1 VQELDDAS
9 CKQVAAHRRGRM
21 CVRSPL
27 RPAERGGHGRT
38 SLVLVAYDTAA
49 KIESVLRAPPRPPSA
64 DVQDCATSYARLTPT
79 LPVFRDQFEQW
90 RRLGEK
96 ATRLD
101 VTVLFNLL
109 DFAGAMAE

>member
-1 VQELDDAS
+1 
-9 CKQVAAHRRGRM
+9 
-21 CVRSPL
+21 
-27 RPAERGGHGRT
+27 
-38 SLVLVAYDTAA
+38 
-49 KIESVLRAPPRPPSA
+49 
-64 DVQDCATSYARLTPT
+64 LTPT